1 MGREKGVWPVTHA
14 PVPRPAWQHL
24 TREQQWGRWLVYG
37 LCTLAVV
44 QSMRS
49 VDIIP
54 EFLYD
59 APAQMTDLLQ
69 RMWPI
74 EWSFYFTPQN
84 TGAQT
89 VHQALLDS
97 LAVAFLSTAL
107 GLVLALPFA
116 LLAARNIT
124 PWWWLNAAARFVLVA
139 TRSISTLLWALFFVA
154 MFGPGALAGTC
165 AIAFHSIGF
174 IGKMLSEALEEA
186 HPGSLEALSAAG
198 APMTSRLLYGHWP
211 QVKPA
216 FVAIALFRWDINVR
230 ESAILGLVGG
240 GGLGMALNASI
251 DVFEWDRVALVLLVI
266 LAMVMAA
273 EWVSTRLRQRVI

>member
-1 MGREKGVWPVTHA
+1 MTQSPKPLHV
-14 PVPRPAWQHL
+14 WQHL
-24 TREQQWGRWLVYG
+24 TPPQRRGRWLIYS
-37 LCTLAVV
+37 LCLLAIV
-44 QSMRS
+44 QSLRS
-49 VDIIP
+49 VEIIP
-54 EFLYD
+54 DFLWD
-59 APAQMTDLLQ
+59 APTQMKDLFE
-69 RMWPI
+69 RMWPV
-74 EWSFYFTPQN
+74 EWAFYFTPQN

-107 GLVLALPFA
+107 GVLLALPFA

-124 PWWWLNAAARFVLVA
+124 PWWWLNGAARFVLVA

-186 HPGSLEALSAAG
+186 DSGSLEALSAAG
-198 APMTSRLLYGHWP
+198 APVSSRLLYGHWP

-216 FVAIALFRWDINVR
+216 FVAITLFRWDINVR

-266 LAMVMAA
+266 LAMVMLA

>member
-1 MGREKGVWPVTHA
+1 MTQGLKPLQT
-14 PVPRPAWQHL
+14 WQHL
-24 TREQQWGRWLVYG
+24 TTPQRRGRWLIYS
-37 LCTLAVV
+37 LCLLAIV

-49 VDIIP
+49 VEIIP
-54 EFLYD
+54 DFLWD
-59 APAQMTDLLQ
+59 APTQMKDLFE
-69 RMWPI
+69 RMWPV
-74 EWSFYFTPQN
+74 EWAFYLTPQN

-107 GLVLALPFA
+107 GVLLALPFA

-124 PWWWLNAAARFVLVA
+124 PWLWLNGAARFVLVA

-186 HPGSLEALSAAG
+186 DSGSLEALSAAG
-198 APMTSRLLYGHWP
+198 APVSSRLLYGHWP

-216 FVAIALFRWDINVR
+216 FVAIVLFRWDINVR

-266 LAMVMAA
+266 LAMVMLA

>member
-1 MGREKGVWPVTHA
+1 MNRPSA
-14 PVPRPAWQHL
+14 PHHHWQHL
-24 TREQQWGRWLVYG
+24 RPEQRWGRWLIYAIAV
-37 LCTLAVV
+37 LATV

-54 EFLYD
+54 EFLFD
-59 APAQMTDLLQ
+59 APEQMKDLLT
-69 RMWPI
+69 RMWPV
-74 EWSFYFTPQN
+74 EWAFYFTPQN

-89 VHQALLDS
+89 VHQALMDS

-107 GLVLALPFA
+107 GVLLALPFA

-124 PWWWLNAAARFVLVA
+124 PWWWLHGAARLVLVA

-154 MFGPGALAGTC
+154 MFGPGTLAGTC

-198 APMTSRLLYGHWP
+198 APLSARLLYGHWP

-216 FVAIALFRWDINVR
+216 FVAIVLFRWDINVR

-240 GGLGMALNASI
+240 GGLGMALNAAI

-266 LAMVMAA
+266 LAMVMLA